1 MDKEILRMVDAI
13 HREKNID
20 KAIIYK
26 GLESAIESVAAKK
39 FPFTGEIKAEVNRET
54 GELAISIDDDPVD
67 PKELG
72 RIAAQNVYQIIM
84 QKIKEAENDVI
95 FNEFKEKVGLL
106 VSGSVRRIERNNIWI
121 NMGDIDGF
129 LPYSEQVRD
138 EKYQLGERIRCV
150 IKEVNRENNVSVIL
164 SRRSGQLV
172 HCLFELEIPEISNH
186 TIEIMAA
193 VREPGVRSK
202 VAVHSSDIQVDCI
215 GACVG
220 VKGARIWAIINEIN
234 EKIDIVRW
242 ADDCRLY
249 IANSL
254 SPAEIQSVE
263 LCPAIN
269 RARVIVEKDQVPLA
283 IGKGG
288 LNIQLS
294 SRLTGWHLDIY
305 DSQEIKEVKSKGKK
319 EIEDLPGVGE
329 RIREAIQQ
337 YHIASLEELVIFGTE
352 NLLKIKG
359 ISESKAAQII
369 QAAYEIVKARKKL
382 NEIAKNQQIKERRKT
397 KQK

>member
-20 KAIIYK
+20 KATIFK
-26 GLESAIESVAAKK
+26 GLESAIESVATKK
-39 FPFTGEIKAEVNRET
+39 FPFTGQIEVHVNPET
-54 GELAISIDDDPVD
+54 GEIAISVDDDPVN

-95 FNEFKEKVGLL
+95 FNEFKEKEGQL
-106 VSGSVRRIERNNIWI
+106 VSGSVRRIDRSNIWV
-121 NMGDIDGF
+121 NLGDIDGF
-129 LPYSEQVRD
+129 LPYSEQVRG

-150 IKEVNRENNVSVIL
+150 IKEINRENHVSVIL
-164 SRRSGQLV
+164 SRNSAQLV
-172 HCLFELEIPEISNH
+172 RCLFELEIPEISNH

-202 VAVHSSDIQVDCI
+202 VAVHSSDPQIDCI

-220 VKGARIWAIINEIN
+220 VKGSRIWAIINEIN

-242 ADDCRLY
+242 ADDLRLY

-263 LCPAIN
+263 LCPPIS

-283 IGKGG
+283 IGKNG

-305 DSQEIKEVKSKGKK
+305 NTKEIKEVKKLGKK
-319 EIEDLPGVGE
+319 DIETLPGIGDKISE
-329 RIREAIQQ
+329 GIQQ
-337 YHIASLEELVIFGTE
+337 YHIATLEELVIFGE
-352 NLLKIKG
+352 KNLLSIKG
-359 ISESKAAQII
+359 ISKSKAEKII
-369 QAAYEIVKARKKL
+369 QTAREI
-382 NEIAKNQQIKERRKT
+382 IGQRKT
-397 KQK
+397 QNNENS